1 MTASSSVYPVESA
14 AMRRHAAHLSNYD
27 NNGSSGAAIHGPD
40 PSSSGDAVNGSDG
53 IKLSQQHTAAGQQE
67 DNTRTNTNTNKDTTS
82 SDGSVIN
89 GGCYSYS
96 YSPFEVVARTRT
108 RSGASGRSPR
118 ETSTASAESS
128 GADQEAAGAE
138 CTSPGDSDGGPDSAL
153 AFREALLFG
162 EGSDAGED
170 LHNSL
175 TILPFYFVLSRM
187 AFISLAL
194 KHIRNLTSFW
204 LCRDR

>member
-14 AMRRHAAHLSNYD
+14 AMRCHAARLSNYD
-27 NNGSSGAAIHGPD
+27 NNGSSGAEAEGAIHGPD

-67 DNTRTNTNTNKDTTS
+67 DNMEINTNTNTNKDTTS

-89 GGCYSYS
+89 GGYYS

-108 RSGASGRSPR
+108 RSGASGRSSR

-128 GADQEAAGAE
+128 GADQKAAGAE
-138 CTSPGDSDGGPDSAL
+138 CTSPGDGDGGPDRAL

-175 TILPFYFVLSRM
+175 TKAFY
-187 AFISLAL
+187 
-194 KHIRNLTSFW
+194 TSF
-204 LCRDR
+204 LFCSF